1 LKGDEKKGRMMK
13 MLVMVRTKRK
23 KKDGLRLFEKLL

>member
-13 MLVMVRTKRK
+13 MLVMVGTKRK
-23 KKDGLRLFEKLL
+23 KKDGLKLFERLL